1 MKKVYKIKYNKG
13 ISFCTLSKI
22 FGIPAYEIFKQN
34 NIHNILD
41 LVEGQVLKIE
51 VIENG
56 NVSIK

>member
-41 LVEGQVLKIE
+41 LVDGQVLKIE
-51 VIENG
+51 VIE
-56 NVSIK
+56 K